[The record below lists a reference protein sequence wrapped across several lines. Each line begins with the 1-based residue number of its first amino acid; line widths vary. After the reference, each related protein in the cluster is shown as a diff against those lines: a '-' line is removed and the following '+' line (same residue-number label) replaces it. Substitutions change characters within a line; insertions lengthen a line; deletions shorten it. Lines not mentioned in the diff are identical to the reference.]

1 MVATRDNDQPAD
13 QVQLIDLVAELALV
27 TAPVVEPVW
36 VTGQVVELVWLIVLA
51 EAELVAPVVARDLVL
66 AAVERALCPPR
77 DLLVVARI
85 TLAAATSAAV
95 LISVLAAAAAVA
107 VAALVAAAAGA
118 LLTQVAR
125 EVDAAWEVV
134 G

>member
-1 MVATRDNDQPAD
+1 V
-13 QVQLIDLVAELALV
+13 
-27 TAPVVEPVW
+27 
-36 VTGQVVELVWLIVLA
+36 VVELVWLTVLVAVELVWLIGLAA
-51 EAELVAPVVARDLVL
+51 EPELVAPEVARGSVP